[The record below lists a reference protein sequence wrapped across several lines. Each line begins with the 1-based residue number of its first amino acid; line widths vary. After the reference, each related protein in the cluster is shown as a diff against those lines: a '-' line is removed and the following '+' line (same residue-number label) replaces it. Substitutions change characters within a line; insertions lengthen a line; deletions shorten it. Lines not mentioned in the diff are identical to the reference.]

1 MFVSILVLVFLQL
14 CLFIARS
21 IFFGFYEEELFDR
34 KSKGNF
40 NENFVAT
47 RHLVFQADFKSP
59 RMHVFTEVGK
69 QSFIPKHF
77 NRDYMRKLA
86 QLDKSIRDE
95 LSKKHGETNK
105 RMSPKQAIRVV

>member
-1 MFVSILVLVFLQL
+1 MNPRFVQ
-14 CLFIARS
+14 CLFR
-21 IFFGFYEEELFDR
+21 FWFGFYEELFDR

-40 NENFVAT
+40 NENFVET

-95 LSKKHGETNK
+95 LSKNTAKPTRERARN
-105 RMSPKQAIRVV
+105 RL

>member
-1 MFVSILVLVFLQL
+1 MFVSILVLFILQL

-21 IFFGFYEEELFDR
+21 IFFGFYEELFDR

-40 NENFVAT
+40 NENFVET

-86 QLDKSIRDE
+86 QLNKSIRDE

-105 RMSPKQAIRVV
+105 